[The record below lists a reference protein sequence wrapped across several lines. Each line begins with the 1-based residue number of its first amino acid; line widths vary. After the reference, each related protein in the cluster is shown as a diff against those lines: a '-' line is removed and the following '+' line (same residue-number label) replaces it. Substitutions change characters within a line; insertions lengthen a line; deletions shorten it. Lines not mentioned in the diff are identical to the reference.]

1 MTIHISAMIL
11 LIATGAANAYPGGFA
26 PRVTA
31 PRQMAGSA
39 MLAGDA
45 PGIRCHGFVP

>member
-1 MTIHISAMIL
+1 MTTRIPAMIL
-11 LIATGAANAYPGGFA
+11 LIATAAANAYPGGFA
-26 PRVTA
+26 PRATA